1 MSKLFFF
8 LSLGCSKNLVDSEE
22 IIGELHAEGYK
33 LTSRVDNASFAIINT
48 CAFLSE
54 ARAEAIDSIN
64 SVVQHKNK
72 KNSSLKKVVV
82 VGCLARYYSENAFH
96 KIIPGVDLLVPPE
109 QYRYLPSFLKGK
121 AISDIQMQNTDNR
134 PKKRFLTAS
143 PHSVYLKIAEGCNN
157 RCSYC
162 LIPSLRGK
170 LRSKEMEEII
180 SEAKV
185 LQKLGA
191 REINLVA
198 QDTTAY
204 GLDLYGKEM
213 LHVLLKKIARVEGI
227 DWIRILYTNPA
238 RISSSLLNVITQ
250 ESRICKYIDLPL
262 QHINSDILK
271 SMGRKITGE
280 KVYKLYDDI
289 RKKIP
294 GVVLRTTVMV
304 GFPGEGQK
312 EFEELLGFLK
322 AKPFESVGGFTFSPE
337 IRTAAYAL
345 QPKVAKSE
353 ARRRLE
359 ILMEQQKEISRGFN
373 RLLLGKECRVLVDSV
388 HKSRKTIT
396 GRLYSQAPDV
406 DGKITVSGTGK
417 VVAPGGFIRAKIS
430 GVGAYELMGELSGH
444 EFSKQDNYS

>member
-1 MSKLFFF
+1 MSELFFF

-33 LTSRVDNASFAIINT
+33 LTSRVEDASFAIINT
-48 CAFLSE
+48 CAFLGE

-64 SVVQHKNK
+64 SVTQHKNK
-72 KNSSLKKVVV
+72 KNSSLKKIIV
-82 VGCLARYYSENAFH
+82 VGCLARYYSKNAFH
-96 KIIPGVDLLVPPE
+96 KIVPEVDLLVPPD
-109 QYRYLPSFLKGK
+109 QYRSIPFFLKGK
-121 AISDIQMQNTDNR
+121 SISNKQMQNTNNM

-170 LRSKEMEEII
+170 LHSRKMDEII

-204 GLDLYGKEM
+204 GLDLYGREM
-213 LHVLLKKIARVEGI
+213 LHVLLKKISRVEGI
-227 DWIRILYTNPA
+227 DWIRLLYTNPA
-238 RISSSLLNVITQ
+238 RITSSLLNVISQ

-271 SMGRKITGE
+271 SMGRKITSE
-280 KVYKLYDDI
+280 KVYNLYDDI
-289 RKKIP
+289 RDKIP

-304 GFPGEGQK
+304 GFPGEGEK
-312 EFEELLGFLK
+312 EFDELQGFLK
-322 AKPFESVGGFTFSPE
+322 VKPFESVGGFTFSPE
-337 IRTAAYAL
+337 KRTAAFSL
-345 QPKVAKSE
+345 QPRVAKSV
-353 ARRRLE
+353 ARKRLQ
-359 ILMEQQKEISRGFN
+359 ILMEQQKKISRSFN

-388 HKSRKTIT
+388 HKGRKTIS

-406 DGKITVSGTGK
+406 DGKVTVSGISKAASGD
-417 VVAPGGFIRAKIS
+417 FIQAKIS
-430 GVGAYELMGELSGH
+430 GIGAYELMGELSSY
-444 EFSKQDNYS
+444 EFSK